1 MNGLAGLHQL
11 AASSELLPARS
22 QMAFTL
28 GFHILLACMGVAF
41 PAITLA
47 ANWWGLRKNDPV
59 AIELARRWSKV
70 MGVLFAVGA
79 ITGTVLSF
87 EMGVLWPGLMSRFGD
102 VFGVAFAI
110 EGIFFFTEAIF
121 LAIYI
126 YGWDRLSPR
135 AHLLSGIPVVV
146 AGLGGAAAVVSANS
160 WMNQPAGFDMDAAG
174 RVTGVRPLEVLANG
188 AAPYEIPHMI
198 LAAYMVAGFTVASI
212 YAAGMLRGR
221 TDRHHRLGFIIPF
234 TVAAIA
240 TPLQLFVGDLAA
252 RGIAGDQP
260 AKFASMEYVEKTGPN
275 QPEIIGGIFSGGE
288 VKYGIS
294 IPNLDSLLVGF
305 SPDTVV
311 KGMEE
316 FPAEDLPPSPTLLH
330 LAFDAMVGIGT
341 ALLGLAV
348 WFAFVWWR
356 RRELPRSRWFL
367 RAAAGAGLAAAL
379 ALECGWI
386 VTEVGRQ
393 PFVVYGLLRTE
404 DAVTTSGGIWF
415 TFVGSL
421 VLYASLAVITTLVLR
436 RMARRWRE
444 EGIEEHDVP
453 YGPPVT

>member
-1 MNGLAGLHQL
+1 
-11 AASSELLPARS
+11 
-22 QMAFTL
+22 MAFTL

-41 PAITLA
+41 PAITLV
-47 ANWWGLRKNDPV
+47 ANWWGIRKND
-59 AIELARRWSKV
+59 ATALELARRWSKV

-87 EMGVLWPGLMSRFGD
+87 EMGLLWPGLMGRFGD
-102 VFGVAFAI
+102 VFGIAFAI

-121 LAIYI
+121 IAIYI
-126 YGWDRLSPR
+126 YGWDRLSPK
-135 AHLLSGIPVVV
+135 AHLWSGVPIVLS
-146 AGLGGAAAVVSANS
+146 GLGGAAAVVAANS

-174 RVTGVRPLEVLANG
+174 KVTEVRPLEVIFNG
-188 AAPYEIPHMI
+188 AAPYEVPHMI
-198 LAAYMVAGFTVASI
+198 LAAYMVAGFTVASV
-212 YAAGMLRGR
+212 YAVGMLRGR

-240 TPLQLFVGDLAA
+240 TPLQLGVGDFAA
-252 RGIAGDQP
+252 RAIAKDQP
-260 AKFASMEYVEKTGPN
+260 AKFASMEYVEETGPN
-275 QPEIIGGIFSGGE
+275 QPEVIGGIYKDGE

-294 IPNLDSLLVGF
+294 IPDLDSILVGF
-305 SPDTVV
+305 SADTVV

-330 LAFDAMVGIGT
+330 LAFDTMVGIGT
-341 ALLGLAV
+341 ALMGLAL

-367 RAAAGAGLAAAL
+367 RASAVAGAAAAL

-393 PFVVYGLLRTE
+393 PWVVYEILRTE
-404 DAVTTSGGIWF
+404 DAVTTADGIWF
-415 TFVGSL
+415 TFIGSL
-421 VLYASLAVITTLVLR
+421 VLYASLGVITVLVLR
-436 RMARRWRE
+436 GMARRWRE
-444 EGIEEHDVP
+444 GDLKVEDVP
-453 YGPPVT
+453 YGPPRS

>member
-1 MNGLAGLHQL
+1 MSGLADLHLL
-11 AASSELLPARS
+11 AASSQLGPARS

-41 PAITLA
+41 PAITLV
-47 ANWWGLRKNDPV
+47 ANWWGIRKND
-59 AIELARRWSKV
+59 ATALELARRWSKV

-87 EMGVLWPGLMSRFGD
+87 EMGLLWPGLMGRFGD
-102 VFGVAFAI
+102 VFGIAFAI

-121 LAIYI
+121 IAIYI
-126 YGWDRLSPR
+126 YGWDRLSPK
-135 AHLLSGIPVVV
+135 AHLWSGVPIVLS
-146 AGLGGAAAVVSANS
+146 GLGGAAAVVAANS

-174 RVTGVRPLEVLANG
+174 KVTEVRPLEVIFNG
-188 AAPYEIPHMI
+188 AAPYEVPHMI
-198 LAAYMVAGFTVASI
+198 LAAYMVAGFTVASV
-212 YAAGMLRGR
+212 YAVGMLRGR

-240 TPLQLFVGDLAA
+240 TPLQLGVGDFAA
-252 RGIAGDQP
+252 RAIAKDQP
-260 AKFASMEYVEKTGPN
+260 AKFASMEYVEETGPN
-275 QPEIIGGIFSGGE
+275 QPEVIGGIYKDGE

-294 IPNLDSLLVGF
+294 IPDLDSILVGF
-305 SPDTVV
+305 SADTVV

-330 LAFDAMVGIGT
+330 LAFDTMVGIGT
-341 ALLGLAV
+341 ALMGLAL

-367 RAAAGAGLAAAL
+367 RASAVAGAAAAL

-393 PFVVYGLLRTE
+393 PWVVYEILRTE
-404 DAVTTSGGIWF
+404 DAVTTADGIWF
-415 TFVGSL
+415 TFIGSL
-421 VLYASLAVITTLVLR
+421 VLYASLGVITVLVLR
-436 RMARRWRE
+436 GMARRWRE
-444 EGIEEHDVP
+444 GDLKVEDVP
-453 YGPPVT
+453 YGPPRS